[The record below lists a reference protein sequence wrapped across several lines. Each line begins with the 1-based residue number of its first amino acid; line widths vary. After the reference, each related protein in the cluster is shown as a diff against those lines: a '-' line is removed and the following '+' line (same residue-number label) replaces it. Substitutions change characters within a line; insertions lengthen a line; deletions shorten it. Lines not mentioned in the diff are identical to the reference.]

1 MRQRHYSKRCNR
13 SENRPLILS
22 QQVTLAAGS
31 NTYDIGT
38 VHNIENYYMGNPT
51 SYDVTIYEIE

>member
-1 MRQRHYSKRCNR
+1 MK
-13 SENRPLILS
+13 
-22 QQVTLAAGS
+22 QVMKQTKSGGLQNGS
-31 NTYDIGT
+31 AGT